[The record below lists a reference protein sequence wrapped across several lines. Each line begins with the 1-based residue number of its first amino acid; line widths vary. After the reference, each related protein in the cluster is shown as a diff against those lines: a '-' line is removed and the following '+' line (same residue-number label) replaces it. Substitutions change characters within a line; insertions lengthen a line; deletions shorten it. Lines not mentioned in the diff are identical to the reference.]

1 MSEEALV
8 LAHRQRIVRRQA
20 RAARR
25 GVFFAVLI
33 IGVTLSGALAI
44 PAATQSVL
52 LMLAGTLAIT
62 RLMRG
67 LWAARVARH
76 LVRGTVYRRL
86 PGRYPRALI
95 TAQTIQESANRRA
108 VKALTESPDDPLVSR
123 IRAHG
128 LRLVDRMDELKRILA
143 DSSLSPALRR
153 PVAEELVRVETELEA
168 ILSAMGELAGTDRGH
183 RQDLLSQL
191 VARLE
196 IDRQL
201 PAGLYAPA

>member
-25 GVFFAVLI
+25 GILFALLI
-33 IGVTLSGALAI
+33 IGVTLSGVLPI
-44 PAATQSVL
+44 PAATQSLL
-52 LMLAGTLAIT
+52 LMLAGTLALT
-62 RLMRG
+62 RAMRG

-76 LVRGTVYRRL
+76 LMRGTVYRQIPVRTHQL
-86 PGRYPRALI
+86 TDRQRV
-95 TAQTIQESANRRA
+95 QESADRRA
-108 VKALTESPDDPLVSR
+108 VKALTDSTDDPLVTR
-123 IRAHG
+123 IRTYG
-128 LRLVDRMDELKRILA
+128 LSLVDRMEELKAILA
-143 DSSLSPALRR
+143 DSGLSPTLRR
-153 PVAEELVRVETELEA
+153 PVAEELARVETELEA
-168 ILSAMGELAGTDRGH
+168 ILSAMGELAGTDRSH
-183 RQDLLSQL
+183 RQDLLGKL